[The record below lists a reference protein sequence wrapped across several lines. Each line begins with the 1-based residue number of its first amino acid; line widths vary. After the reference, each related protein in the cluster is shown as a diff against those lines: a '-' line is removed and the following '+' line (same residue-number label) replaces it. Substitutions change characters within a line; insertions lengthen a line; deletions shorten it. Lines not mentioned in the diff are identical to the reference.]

1 MNKQLSV
8 ALQLSILILS
18 IFFALI
24 LASILNAA
32 VFNVLHID
40 VLTKPS
46 DLSSKSIL
54 ISAFLN
60 QFIGFLGGF
69 FLFLKLTKQSFT
81 EVVHFKVINR
91 RTLYITIVI
100 LLISYPI
107 VELLAYFNEG
117 LKQLL
122 PDNPFI
128 LAGEQTKLIQQKL
141 LTEQGIGLLLIKLL
155 VIAVLPAI
163 AEELI
168 FRGILL
174 KKLYESSNN
183 KHYAVL
189 ISSLIF
195 AAVHIQPLV
204 ILPMFFLG
212 CILGYLYTKTNNII
226 YSMIFHFLFNAS
238 TILLGYF
245 FPEYIS

>member
-32 VFNVLHID
+32 VFNALNID
-40 VLTKPS
+40 VVTKPS

-117 LKQLL
+117 LKQML

-174 KKLYESSNN
+174 KKLYESSNSN
-183 KHYAVL
+183 HYAVL